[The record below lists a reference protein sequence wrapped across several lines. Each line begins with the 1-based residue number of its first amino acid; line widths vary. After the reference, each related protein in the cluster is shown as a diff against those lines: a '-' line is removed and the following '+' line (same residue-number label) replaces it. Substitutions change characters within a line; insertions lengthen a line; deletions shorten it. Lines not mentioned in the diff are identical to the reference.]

1 MKLPASAGADVAP
14 LYHRVYVLLLQ
25 YISDQS
31 FPPGK
36 PMPAEAELS
45 ALLGVSRITLRRAMG
60 RLEAEGLVLRQRG
73 RGTFPIAGQVP
84 AAAAT
89 LRNQV
94 SLALRTKVVVLDHV
108 VVPAGPGVAAALE
121 IAVGEPALR
130 IVRVRSDSTS
140 PISHSVCHVP
150 KDLARLLPRRQIGTL
165 PISTLLGAAGVM
177 LEQFSESL
185 SARIADVEAAGPL
198 EVELG
203 TPLLAMVRTV
213 RAGDGRAADGRV
225 ADGRVVEHLRVLY
238 RPDRYEYKVE
248 YSGGEANDPSTPW
261 RARMMDRAS

>member
-1 MKLPASAGADVAP
+1 MIAP

-31 FPPGK
+31 FPPDK

-73 RGTFPIAGQVP
+73 RGTFPIPGQIP
-84 AAAAT
+84 PAAAT

-94 SLALRTKVVVLDHV
+94 SLALKTKVAVLDHV
-108 VVPAGPGVAAALE
+108 IVPASPSVAAALE
-121 IAVGEPALR
+121 TAIGEPTLR
-130 IVRVRSDSTS
+130 IVRLRSDATS

-150 KDLARLLPRRQIGTL
+150 KHLARHLPRRQIGTL
-165 PISTLLGAAGVM
+165 PISTLLAAAGVM
-177 LEQFSESL
+177 LDQFSESL
-185 SARIADVEAAGPL
+185 SARIADVETAGPL
-198 EVELG
+198 DVELG
-203 TPLLAMVRTV
+203 APLLAMTRTV
-213 RAGDGRAADGRV
+213 RAADGRV
-225 ADGRVVEHLRVLY
+225 AEHLRVLY

-248 YSGGEANDPSTPW
+248 YAGGEANDPSTPW
-261 RARMMDRAS
+261 RAQMTDRAS